1 MIAEYINHIGKVKGY
16 SPLTCKA
23 YERDLRHFAWWA
35 SENMKDARWS
45 KITKEIVEL
54 YTMDAVR
61 NEQAPSTTNRRLAAL
76 SSFYRWMNYN
86 GYKVEN
92 PCKFESRRKVA
103 KTIPNT
109 IDTNQLRTAYEK
121 SDGVVHVMIGLLMF
135 SGMRIGELLS
145 LEWHDIDT
153 EKNTIRLHGK
163 GAKERVVR
171 VPEIALKEI
180 RAAKEHCST
189 NGRMFN
195 YSDRFARKMIH
206 EELKRHCDAPQ
217 LSPHA
222 IRHTFAT
229 HLAANGV
236 NVSTISTLLGHE
248 HLETTQKYINLAAAQ
263 NTMATVQHAI

>member
-1 MIAEYINHIGKVKGY
+1 MIIEYINYIRTVKAY
-16 SPLTCKA
+16 SPMTCKS

-35 SENMKDARWS
+35 RKNMTDARWS
-45 KITKEIVEL
+45 QITKQTIDL
-54 YTMDAVR
+54 YTEDAVR
-61 NEQAPSTTNRRLAAL
+61 NEQKPATTNRRLSAL
-76 SSFYRWMNYN
+76 SSFYNWMRYQ

-92 PCKFESRRKVA
+92 PCKYVSKRKIA

-109 IDTNQLRTAYEK
+109 IDTNQLRTAYER
-121 SDGVVHVMIGLLMF
+121 SEGVVHVMIGLLMF

-153 EKNTIRLHGK
+153 ENNTIRLHGK
-163 GAKERVVR
+163 GAKERLVR
-171 VPEIALKEI
+171 VPEQALKEI

-195 YSDRFARKMIH
+195 YGDRYARKMIH
-206 EELKRHCDAPQ
+206 EELAKHCEAKQ

-229 HLAANGV
+229 HLAAQGENV
-236 NVSTISTLLGHE
+236 NTISTLLGHE

-263 NTMATVQHAI
+263 NNMAAVTHAI